1 MPRLAPIAL
10 ICVLA
15 LPALPAYAAEKLDIF
30 APVIGKCFVADVG
43 GGGRDRHCFEPV
55 FGGKHVRDSHQIILD
70 GKIAYRGETIYSRDG
85 ETIVFTYWNSLGG
98 VGHGQAAGASN
109 GIAFTGAMRAE
120 PSSREQA
127 MDSRWT
133 WSASGGYDV
142 GVSGSKSV
150 HYTRLTK

>member
-1 MPRLAPIAL
+1 MTRPATIAL
-10 ICVLA
+10 ICALA
-15 LPALPAYAAEKLDIF
+15 FPALPAHAAEKLDIF

-43 GGGRDRHCFEPV
+43 GGSRDRHCFEPV
-55 FGGKHVRDSHQIILD
+55 FGGKHVRDSHQVILD

-85 ETIVFTYWNSLGG
+85 EAIVFTYWNSLGG
-98 VGHGQAAGASN
+98 VGHGQAATASN
-109 GIAFTGAMRAE
+109 GITFTGTMRAE
-120 PSSREQA
+120 PSAREQS